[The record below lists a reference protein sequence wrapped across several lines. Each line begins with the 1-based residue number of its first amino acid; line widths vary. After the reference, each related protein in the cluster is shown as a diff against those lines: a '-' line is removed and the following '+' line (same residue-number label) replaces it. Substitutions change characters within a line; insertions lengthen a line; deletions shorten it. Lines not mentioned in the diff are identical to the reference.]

1 MRMGGWLNSLGECL
15 WKQCCQYYLLVC
27 RPSYINSLKIMNGH
41 WHDVKVRIEKPVID
55 LHANSHNLD
64 FDECFS
70 VKALKSLPPLQC
82 NSSMLRRSYQFV
94 TNSRNPT

>member
-1 MRMGGWLNSLGECL
+1 MGGWLNSHDECL

-27 RPSYINSLKIMNGH
+27 RPNYINSLKIMNGH
-41 WHDVKVRIEKPVID
+41 WHDVKVRIEKSVVD

-70 VKALKSLPPLQC
+70 IKALKSLPPSQC
-82 NSSMLRRSYQFV
+82 NCFMLRRSYHFV